1 MKGKRRLRSPLILA
15 ALSLG
20 LILTFLSS
28 LALGAVS
35 IPLSEVV
42 TILLGG
48 IPQKL
53 PWIDIIFKF
62 RLPKALTAM
71 LAGSALATSGLQLQ
85 TLFHNPLAGPF
96 VLGISS
102 GASLGVALIVL
113 AVNLIGGSSLFSS
126 LGILSNFGTVIA
138 ACIGATIVTSLV
150 ILAAQFVR
158 NSIAL
163 LVLGL
168 MFGYATSAI
177 VSILL
182 SLSSAEQIQ
191 TYLNWTFGSF
201 AGVTWN
207 QLPIFA
213 IVVLFGMAIAWILA
227 PKLNPLLL
235 GNDPAQSLGI
245 SIQRLR
251 IWILVSSSLLAGVV
265 TAFCG
270 PIAFLGVAVPHLC
283 RGLFRT
289 ADHRWLVPAVGLVG
303 AILALVADTIA
314 QLPKNSILPLNSVTA
329 LIGTPIVIWIILKP
343 RSLSQ

>member
-1 MKGKRRLRSPLILA
+1 MKGKRPFKKPLILV
-15 ALSLG
+15 ALSLT

-28 LALGAVS
+28 LALGSVS
-35 IPLSEVV
+35 IPLSDV
-42 TILLGG
+42 TMILLGG

-53 PWIDIIFKF
+53 TWIDIIFKF
-62 RLPKALTAM
+62 RLPKAITAM
-71 LAGSALATSGLQLQ
+71 LAGAALATSGLQLQ

-102 GASLGVALIVL
+102 GASLGVAIVVL
-113 AVNLIGGSSLFSS
+113 TVNLIGGSSLFAS
-126 LGILSNFGTVIA
+126 LGILSNLGIVVA
-138 ACIGATIVTSLV
+138 ACIGSTIVTGLV

-158 NSIAL
+158 SSIAL

-191 TYLNWTFGSF
+191 TYINWTFGSF
-201 AGVTWN
+201 AGVTWS
-207 QLPIFA
+207 QLPILA
-213 IVVLFGMAIAWILA
+213 IVVIFGIAIAWISA

-235 GNDPAQSLGI
+235 GNESAQSLGI
-245 SIQRLR
+245 SIQALR
-251 IWILVSSSLLAGVV
+251 IWILISSSLLAGVV

-283 RGLFRT
+283 RGLLRT
-289 ADHRWLVPAVGLVG
+289 ADHRWLFPAVLLVG

-314 QLPKNSILPLNSVTA
+314 QLPDKSVLPLNSVTA
-329 LIGTPIVIWIILKP
+329 LIGTPIVIWIILKQ
-343 RSLSQ
+343 RTLN